1 MLMLSIN
8 QEENPD
14 DTGRKVQ
21 SGLPHLPVEWH
32 FDSSH
37 LTVWLSIMS
46 FLCDFITDI
55 IASPIKGL
63 QNPLSK

>member
-14 DTGRKVQ
+14 DMGRKVQ

-46 FLCDFITDI
+46 FLCDFITDA
-55 IASPIKGL
+55 IASLLRGYRIP
-63 QNPLSK
+63 